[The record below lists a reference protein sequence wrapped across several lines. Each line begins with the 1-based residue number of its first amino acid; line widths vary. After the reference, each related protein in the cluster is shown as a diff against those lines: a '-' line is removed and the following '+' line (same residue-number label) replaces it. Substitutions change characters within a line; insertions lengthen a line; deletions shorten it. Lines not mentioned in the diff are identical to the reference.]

1 MRTSL
6 GSNKD
11 NLMVNCLF
19 ESTVDA
25 TAAESS
31 SMDSYVDVEGN
42 EVIATRILFA
52 SCDSLI
58 SANIARHFLLVL

>member
-52 SCDSLI
+52 
-58 SANIARHFLLVL
+58 